1 MAVYENHPLV
11 NFRFEVTLDPPG
23 GEFYFSKVTG
33 IEKSLTVETITEGGN
48 NNYPHHLPG
57 KTEYTDLVLHR
68 GVLPSS
74 STFLTWCEDSI
85 AGNFDVKIVPKTVI
99 VKLLDEAGVSMISW
113 HFKNAFPIRLK
124 VGDLDA
130 QSQAILIEEISL
142 KYSEFERTYP

>member
-1 MAVYENHPLV
+1 MADFEMHPPV
-11 NFRFEVTLDPPG
+11 NFRFEVTLDPPS

-33 IEKSLTVETITEGGN
+33 IEKSLSVEAITEGGN
-48 NNYPHHLPG
+48 NNYTHYLPG

-68 GVLPSS
+68 GVIPSS
-74 STFLTWCEDSI
+74 STFITWCEDSI

-99 VKLLDEAGVSMISW
+99 VKLLDESGDALISW
-113 HFKNAFPIRLK
+113 HFKNAFPIKLK